1 MGGGSSQ
8 IGMRLSSLR
17 IEAKRLDRGDAP
29 AHHVAV
35 DLGLWA
41 WRLVLAAGAVALG
54 GNFVLF
60 WVYSG
65 PEPFPGFKVVAVF
78 GPPTLVYVVSA
89 LAFLRRPTRL
99 ITRRFLALGTSII
112 TTVCLVLVTAVAAS
126 RDLPAAV
133 PALGYNVGI
142 LTFPVAA
149 LAFFAVVPDG
159 RYQRRFERYAV
170 RGSFVFFLL
179 VPLLVA
185 SSPYAPSI
193 EFTTFLP
200 RIVNPWYVPEL
211 SWLIPATN
219 TLLIVS
225 RAGVAVGALLL
236 ILKYRRL
243 HVDQRPKIKGLMLA
257 TSALAAVMIVDGG
270 QQLSGILDRRTYN
283 VVLPLMV
290 VPVGMT
296 VPIAL
301 AVAIFRHG
309 LLDLDVAIRRSMV
322 YGALSMLIVV
332 LYASIAAI
340 AGLAASQ
347 RLPVAIAVLLTVA
360 VAIGFQ
366 PARRA
371 LDRLAS
377 RLVFGDRLSGY
388 DVVSRFGRMLEEAD
402 TTSELLQ
409 RLAEVLCQGLDLRWV
424 RVAIAA
430 PRLGGVDFEVVG
442 AAGPATEAV
451 GEPVERTPMTHA
463 GELVGVIECGPKSE
477 GELSPGDRELLATVA
492 RQAALAVRSD
502 RMAVELA
509 RRLGQIREQAAELA
523 ASRERIVQA
532 QDAER
537 RRIERNIHDGVQ
549 QQLSALIA
557 QARLARNQMQ
567 RSPTTA
573 ERTISELQAAAGILL
588 DDLRELSHGI
598 YPAVLS
604 DRGLVEAIEVRADL
618 LPIELTVHAAPE
630 LRRSRLRS
638 DIEGA
643 AYFMVSESL
652 ANAVKH
658 GGAREADVRIA
669 RRNNRLVVEVCDY
682 GRGFIHEEAS
692 GTGLSNLCDRIEA
705 IGGRLEIHSRPGEGT
720 TISADLP
727 YVAAAG
733 PVSMPAASALRRI
746 RARRA

>member
-1 MGGGSSQ
+1 MG
-8 IGMRLSSLR
+8 
-17 IEAKRLDRGDAP
+17 
-29 AHHVAV
+29 VN
-35 DLGLWA
+35 LGLWA
-41 WRLVLAAGAVALG
+41 WRLVLAAGAIALAC
-54 GNFVLF
+54 NQVLF
-60 WVYSG
+60 WVYNG
-65 PEPFPGFKVVAVF
+65 PEPFLGFKVAAVF
-78 GPPTLVYVVSA
+78 GPPTLIFVVSA
-89 LAFLRRPTRL
+89 LAFMRRPSMV
-99 ITRRFLALGTSII
+99 ITRRFLALGTGVIG
-112 TTVCLVLVTAVAAS
+112 TACLLLVTAFAS
-126 RDLPAAV
+126 SRGLPAADL
-133 PALGYNVGI
+133 AFGYNIGV
-142 LTFPVAA
+142 LTVPIAA
-149 LAFFAVVPDG
+149 IAFFAVLPDG
-159 RYQRRFERYAV
+159 SYQRRYERYAV
-170 RGSFVFFLL
+170 RGSFALL
-179 VPLLVA
+179 AVAPLMVI
-185 SSPYAPSI
+185 SSRYAPSI

-200 RIVNPWYVPEL
+200 RIENPWYVPEL
-211 SWLIPATN
+211 RWLSPATT
-219 TLLIVS
+219 TLLILS
-225 RAGVAVGALLL
+225 RAGVALGALLL
-236 ILKYRRL
+236 NLKYRRL
-243 HVDQRPKIKGLMLA
+243 PIEQRPQIKGLMLA
-257 TSALAAVMIVDGG
+257 TSAVAAVMLIDGG
-270 QQLSGILDRRTYN
+270 LQLSGIVDRQTYN
-283 VVLPLMV
+283 ALLPWMM
-290 VPVGMT
+290 VPVAMT
-296 VPIAL
+296 VPMAL
-301 AVAIFRHG
+301 AIAIFRHG
-309 LLDLDVAIRRSMV
+309 LLGLDVAIRRSVV
-322 YGALSMLIVV
+322 YGALSMLIVA
-332 LYASIAAI
+332 LYASIAAV

-409 RLAEVLCQGLDLRWV
+409 RLAEVLRQGLDLEWV
-424 RVAIAA
+424 RVSIAA
-430 PRLGGVDFEVVG
+430 PRLGGVDFEAVG
-442 AAGPATEAV
+442 VAGPATEA
-451 GEPVERTPMTHA
+451 GSERIERTPMTHA
-463 GELVGVIECGPKSE
+463 GDLVGVIECGPKRE
-477 GELSPGDRELLATVA
+477 GELSPGDRELLTTVA

-502 RMAVELA
+502 RMAVELG

-549 QQLSALIA
+549 QQLIALIA
-557 QARLARNQMQ
+557 QARLARNQVH

-573 ERTISELQAAAGILL
+573 ERTISELQAAAAILL

-658 GGAREADVRIA
+658 GFAREADVRIL
-669 RRNNRLVVEVCDY
+669 RRNNRLVVEVCDD
-682 GRGFIHEEAS
+682 GRGFIREEAS
-692 GTGLSNLCDRIEA
+692 GSGLSNLCDRIEA

-727 YVAAAG
+727 YVAAAS
-733 PVSMPAASALRRI
+733 PVATPAASALRRI